1 MQKAKNLIALVVM
14 TAFAVTSNAQKLIV
28 GNVSDFES
36 CKTYLVS
43 NPTDTIAS
51 DSLGTVKVYLSE
63 NGRVVRTSAR
73 PAKTADL
80 LDNDLHKVKDVRKTA
95 LGVKRL
101 EKNGKET
108 EFVQTTVRGMDYSD
122 QISFLRGETEAYNV
136 RNRGLDGRLQQRYT
150 VYAMAGAFYGDT
162 WAPVVTVG
170 MAHAFW
176 PHIDLGVEVE
186 YSQLEYTGNAEAS
199 GKYDSFGGFLT
210 AKYFPIQNKF
220 LGGASRLGAGIAPGY
235 MLQRTDSEESLQSS
249 KNYGAS
255 CKFFIEYNL
264 SLGGSFYL
272 VAQAGGK
279 WYPRIEHNY
288 SQGFFD
294 YVGAYAQLGAAFRF

>member
-1 MQKAKNLIALVVM
+1 MQKAKIFVAFVVTIAFGV
-14 TAFAVTSNAQKLIV
+14 TANAQKLIV
-28 GNVSDFES
+28 GNVNDFES
-36 CKTYLVS
+36 CRAHLVE
-43 NPTDTIAS
+43 NPTDTLMS
-51 DSLGTVKVYLSE
+51 DSLGTVKVYLS
-63 NGRVVRTSAR
+63 NGRVVRTAAR
-73 PAKTADL
+73 PAKSFDL
-80 LDNDLHKVKDVRKTA
+80 LDNKFHKVKDAHATA
-95 LGVKRL
+95 LGAKRV
-101 EKNGKET
+101 EKSGKET
-108 EFVQTTVRGMDYSD
+108 EFYETTILGMEYETGL
-122 QISFLRGETEAYNV
+122 SFLNGETEAYNI
-136 RNRGLDGRLQQRYT
+136 RNRGLDNRLQQRYT
-150 VYAMAGAFYGDT
+150 VYALAGAFYGDT

-176 PHIDLGVEVE
+176 PQVDLGVEVE

-235 MLQRTDSEESLQSS
+235 MLQRTDSEEALQSS